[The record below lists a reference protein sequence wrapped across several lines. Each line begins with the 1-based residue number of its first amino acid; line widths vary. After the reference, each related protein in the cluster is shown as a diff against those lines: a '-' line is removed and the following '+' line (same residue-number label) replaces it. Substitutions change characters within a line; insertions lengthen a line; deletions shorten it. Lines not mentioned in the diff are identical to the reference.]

1 MQKGIYL
8 ALLKR
13 KFLKCYE
20 IVFLLLSFN
29 VFTTAPVVSS

>member
-20 IVFLLLSFN
+20 IVFLLLSLLMFLRQ
-29 VFTTAPVVSS
+29 PR

>member
-13 KFLKCYE
+13 KFLKWYE
-20 IVFLLLSFN
+20 IVFLLLSLLMFLRQ
-29 VFTTAPVVSS
+29 PR